1 MNMKMNMKM
10 PKLSQQAMIVAFAAA
25 LPVLASAYKLRV
37 LDAAV
42 LLLSGA
48 LAVYNVNCLTA
59 GSCNTWATVVSVSFF
74 VMTIMQLMVPR
85 EGLEGEEE
93 MPKKEEEARAEW
105 KKRAE
110 ASRARRKAEREA
122 AEAEERRQEVLVTD
136 AKEVTEVPAGVMGS
150 AAAVAAEP
158 APMEAKMP
166 AEAKPEKA
174 MAKAAPIIT
183 TDEEFELLK
192 AQLMA

>member
-1 MNMKMNMKM
+1 MNMKM
-10 PKLSQQAMIVAFAAA
+10 PKLSQQAMIVAFAAI
-25 LPVLASAYKLRV
+25 LPVLASAYKLRIM
-37 LDAAV
+37 DAAV

-74 VMTIMQLMVPR
+74 LMTILQLMAPR

-93 MPKKEEEARAEW
+93 MPKEEE
-105 KKRAE
+105 
-110 ASRARRKAEREA
+110 
-122 AEAEERRQEVLVTD
+122 VIVTD
-136 AKEVTEVPAGVMGS
+136 KEEVTEVPAEVEEKP
-150 AAAVAAEP
+150 AAPAAEP

-166 AEAKPEKA
+166 AEAKPA
-174 MAKAAPIIT
+174 AAAKPAPIIT

>member
-1 MNMKMNMKM
+1 MKM

-25 LPVLASAYKLRV
+25 LPVLASAWNMRV

-42 LLLSGA
+42 LALSGA

-74 VMTIMQLMVPR
+74 LMTILQLMAPR

-93 MPKKEEEARAEW
+93 MPKEEE
-105 KKRAE
+105 
-110 ASRARRKAEREA
+110 
-122 AEAEERRQEVLVTD
+122 VIVTD
-136 AKEVTEVPAGVMGS
+136 KEEVTEVPAEVEVEEKP
-150 AAAVAAEP
+150 AAPAAEP

-166 AEAKPEKA
+166 AEAKPA
-174 MAKAAPIIT
+174 AAAKPAPIIT

>member
-1 MNMKMNMKM
+1 MKMNMKM

-59 GSCNTWATVVSVSFF
+59 GSCNTWATVVSISFF
-74 VMTIMQLMVPR
+74 IMTIMQLMAPR

-93 MPKKEEEARAEW
+93 MPKEE
-105 KKRAE
+105 
-110 ASRARRKAEREA
+110 
-122 AEAEERRQEVLVTD
+122 VIVTD
-136 AKEVTEVPAGVMGS
+136 KEDVTEVPVAEP
-150 AAAVAAEP
+150 APAAEP
-158 APMEAKMP
+158 APTEAKMP
-166 AEAKPEKA
+166 AESKPEKA
-174 MAKAAPIIT
+174 IAKAAPIIT
-183 TDEEFELLK
+183 TDEEFEMLK

>member
-1 MNMKMNMKM
+1 MNMKM
-10 PKLSQQAMIVAFAAA
+10 PKLSQQAMIVAFAAV

-37 LDAAV
+37 LDAVV

-59 GSCNTWATVVSVSFF
+59 GSCNTWATVVSISFF
-74 VMTIMQLMVPR
+74 IMTIMQLMAPR

-93 MPKKEEEARAEW
+93 PKE
-105 KKRAE
+105 
-110 ASRARRKAEREA
+110 
-122 AEAEERRQEVLVTD
+122 EVLVTD
-136 AKEVTEVPAGVMGS
+136 TKEVTEVPVVES
-150 AAAVAAEP
+150 APAAEP
-158 APMEAKMP
+158 APTEAKMP
-166 AEAKPEKA
+166 AESKPEKA
-174 MAKAAPIIT
+174 IAKAAPIIT

>member
-1 MNMKMNMKM
+1 MNMNMKM

-25 LPVLASAYKLRV
+25 LPVLASAWNMRV

-42 LLLSGA
+42 LALSGA

-74 VMTIMQLMVPR
+74 IMTIMQLMAPR

-93 MPKKEEEARAEW
+93 MPKEEE
-105 KKRAE
+105 
-110 ASRARRKAEREA
+110 
-122 AEAEERRQEVLVTD
+122 VIVTD
-136 AKEVTEVPAGVMGS
+136 KEDVTEVPAEVEEKP
-150 AAAVAAEP
+150 APAAEP
-158 APMEAKMP
+158 APTEAKMP
-166 AEAKPEKA
+166 AESKPEKA
-174 MAKAAPIIT
+174 IAKAAPIIT
-183 TDEEFELLK
+183 TDEEFEMLK

>member
-1 MNMKMNMKM
+1 MKMNMKM

-93 MPKKEEEARAEW
+93 PKKEEDVIVAD
-105 KKRAE
+105 
-110 ASRARRKAEREA
+110 
-122 AEAEERRQEVLVTD
+122 T
-136 AKEVTEVPAGVMGS
+136 KEVTEVPVAEP
-150 AAAVAAEP
+150 APAAEP
-158 APMEAKMP
+158 APTEAKMP

-174 MAKAAPIIT
+174 IAKAAPIIT
-183 TDEEFELLK
+183 TDEEFEMLK

>member
-1 MNMKMNMKM
+1 
-10 PKLSQQAMIVAFAAA
+10 AFAAA

-74 VMTIMQLMVPR
+74 IMTILQIMTPR

-93 MPKKEEEARAEW
+93 AKKEA
-105 KKRAE
+105 
-110 ASRARRKAEREA
+110 
-122 AEAEERRQEVLVTD
+122 VD
-136 AKEVTEVPAGVMGS
+136 AVVAEVTEVPAK
-150 AAAVAAEP
+150 AEEKPAEP
-158 APMEAKMP
+158 APTEAKMP

-174 MAKAAPIIT
+174 MAKTAPIIT

-192 AQLMA
+192 AQLMQ

>member
-10 PKLSQQAMIVAFAAA
+10 PKMSQQAMIVAFAAA

-93 MPKKEEEARAEW
+93 MPKKEEEM
-105 KKRAE
+105 
-110 ASRARRKAEREA
+110 
-122 AEAEERRQEVLVTD
+122 LVTD
-136 AKEVTEVPAGVMGS
+136 KEEVTEVPAEVEEKP
-150 AAAVAAEP
+150 AAPAAEP

>member
-1 MNMKMNMKM
+1 MKMNMKM

-93 MPKKEEEARAEW
+93 PKKEEE
-105 KKRAE
+105 
-110 ASRARRKAEREA
+110 
-122 AEAEERRQEVLVTD
+122 VIVTD
-136 AKEVTEVPAGVMGS
+136 KEDVTEVPVAEP
-150 AAAVAAEP
+150 APAAEP
-158 APMEAKMP
+158 APTEAKMP

-174 MAKAAPIIT
+174 IAKAAPIIT
-183 TDEEFELLK
+183 TDEEFEMLK

>member
-1 MNMKMNMKM
+1 MNMKM
-10 PKLSQQAMIVAFAAA
+10 PKLSQQAMIVAFAAI
-25 LPVLASAYKLRV
+25 LPVLASAYKLRIM
-37 LDAAV
+37 DAAV

-74 VMTIMQLMVPR
+74 IMTILQLMAPR

-93 MPKKEEEARAEW
+93 PKE
-105 KKRAE
+105 
-110 ASRARRKAEREA
+110 
-122 AEAEERRQEVLVTD
+122 EVLVTD
-136 AKEVTEVPAGVMGS
+136 TTEVTEMPADVPAPT
-150 AAAVAAEP
+150 ED
-158 APMEAKMP
+158 KMP

-174 MAKAAPIIT
+174 MAKTAPIL

-192 AQLMA
+192 TQLMEG

>member
-1 MNMKMNMKM
+1 MNMNMNMKM
-10 PKLSQQAMIVAFAAA
+10 PKLSQQAMIVAVAAA

-48 LAVYNVNCLTA
+48 LAVYNVNCLTS

-74 VMTIMQLMVPR
+74 IMTIMQLMAPR

-93 MPKKEEEARAEW
+93 PKEE
-105 KKRAE
+105 
-110 ASRARRKAEREA
+110 
-122 AEAEERRQEVLVTD
+122 EVLVTD
-136 AKEVTEVPAGVMGS
+136 KEEVAEVPVKAEEKPT
-150 AAAVAAEP
+150 EP
-158 APMEAKMP
+158 APTEAKMP

-174 MAKAAPIIT
+174 IAKAAPIIT

-192 AQLMA
+192 AQ

>member
-59 GSCNTWATVVSVSFF
+59 GKCNTWATIVSISFF
-74 VMTIMQLMVPR
+74 IMTIMQLMVPR

-93 MPKKEEEARAEW
+93 MPEKEE
-105 KKRAE
+105 
-110 ASRARRKAEREA
+110 
-122 AEAEERRQEVLVTD
+122 EVLVTD
-136 AKEVTEVPAGVMGS
+136 AKEATEMPADVPAPT
-150 AAAVAAEP
+150 ED
-158 APMEAKMP
+158 KMP
-166 AEAKPEKA
+166 AEAKPDKA
-174 MAKAAPIIT
+174 MAKTAPLL

-192 AQLMA
+192 AQLTEG

>member
-1 MNMKMNMKM
+1 MNMKM

-25 LPVLASAYKLRV
+25 LPVLASAWNMRV

-42 LLLSGA
+42 LALSGA

-74 VMTIMQLMVPR
+74 LMTILQLMAPR

-93 MPKKEEEARAEW
+93 MPKEEE
-105 KKRAE
+105 
-110 ASRARRKAEREA
+110 
-122 AEAEERRQEVLVTD
+122 VIVTD
-136 AKEVTEVPAGVMGS
+136 KEEVTEVPAEVEDKP
-150 AAAVAAEP
+150 AAPAAEP

-166 AEAKPEKA
+166 AESKPEKA
-174 MAKAAPIIT
+174 MAKSAPIIT

>member
-1 MNMKMNMKM
+1 MNMKM

-74 VMTIMQLMVPR
+74 IMTIMQLMTPR

-93 MPKKEEEARAEW
+93 
-105 KKRAE
+105 
-110 ASRARRKAEREA
+110 
-122 AEAEERRQEVLVTD
+122 VVVTD
-136 AKEVTEVPAGVMGS
+136 AKEVTEVPAVVEEVP
-150 AAAVAAEP
+150 AAPAAEP
-158 APMEAKMP
+158 APTEAKMP

-174 MAKAAPIIT
+174 IAKAAPIIT

-192 AQLMA
+192 AQLMQ

>member
-1 MNMKMNMKM
+1 MNMNMKM

-25 LPVLASAYKLRV
+25 LPVLASAWNMRV

-42 LLLSGA
+42 LALSGA

-93 MPKKEEEARAEW
+93 PKKEED
-105 KKRAE
+105 
-110 ASRARRKAEREA
+110 
-122 AEAEERRQEVLVTD
+122 VLVTD
-136 AKEVTEVPAGVMGS
+136 EEEVTEVPVAEP
-150 AAAVAAEP
+150 APAAEP
-158 APMEAKMP
+158 APTEAKMP

-174 MAKAAPIIT
+174 IAKAAPIIT
-183 TDEEFELLK
+183 TDEEFEMLK

>member
-10 PKLSQQAMIVAFAAA
+10 PKLSQQAMIVAFAAV

-74 VMTIMQLMVPR
+74 IMTIMQLMTPR

-93 MPKKEEEARAEW
+93 
-105 KKRAE
+105 
-110 ASRARRKAEREA
+110 
-122 AEAEERRQEVLVTD
+122 VVVTD
-136 AKEVTEVPAGVMGS
+136 AKEVTEVPAVVEEVP
-150 AAAVAAEP
+150 AAPAAEP
-158 APMEAKMP
+158 APTEAKMP

-174 MAKAAPIIT
+174 IAKAAPIIT

-192 AQLMA
+192 AQLMQ

>member
-1 MNMKMNMKM
+1 MKMNMKMNMKM

-48 LAVYNVNCLTA
+48 LAVYNVNCLTT

-74 VMTIMQLMVPR
+74 IMTIMQLMAPR

-93 MPKKEEEARAEW
+93 AK
-105 KKRAE
+105 
-110 ASRARRKAEREA
+110 
-122 AEAEERRQEVLVTD
+122 QEVVDAVVT
-136 AKEVTEVPAGVMGS
+136 EVTEVPVKAEEKPAES
-150 AAAVAAEP
+150 TEP
-158 APMEAKMP
+158 APTEAKMP

-174 MAKAAPIIT
+174 VAKTAPIIT

-192 AQLMA
+192 AQLMQ

>member
-1 MNMKMNMKM
+1 MNMKM

-48 LAVYNVNCLTA
+48 LAVYNVNCLTS

-74 VMTIMQLMVPR
+74 IMTIMQLMAPR

-93 MPKKEEEARAEW
+93 PKEE
-105 KKRAE
+105 
-110 ASRARRKAEREA
+110 
-122 AEAEERRQEVLVTD
+122 EVLVTD
-136 AKEVTEVPAGVMGS
+136 KEEVAEVPVKAEEKPT
-150 AAAVAAEP
+150 EP
-158 APMEAKMP
+158 APTEAKMP

-174 MAKAAPIIT
+174 IAKAAPIIT

>member
-1 MNMKMNMKM
+1 MNMKM
-10 PKLSQQAMIVAFAAA
+10 PKLSQQAMIVAFAAI
-25 LPVLASAYKLRV
+25 LPVLASAYKLRIM
-37 LDAAV
+37 DAAV

-74 VMTIMQLMVPR
+74 LMTILQLMAPR

-93 MPKKEEEARAEW
+93 MPKEEE
-105 KKRAE
+105 
-110 ASRARRKAEREA
+110 
-122 AEAEERRQEVLVTD
+122 VIVTD
-136 AKEVTEVPAGVMGS
+136 KEEVTEVPAEVEVEQKP
-150 AAAVAAEP
+150 AAPAAEP

-166 AEAKPEKA
+166 AEAKPA
-174 MAKAAPIIT
+174 AAAKPAPIIT

>member
-1 MNMKMNMKM
+1 MKMNMKM

-48 LAVYNVNCLTA
+48 LAVYNVNCLTS

-74 VMTIMQLMVPR
+74 IMTIMQLMAPR

-93 MPKKEEEARAEW
+93 PKEE
-105 KKRAE
+105 
-110 ASRARRKAEREA
+110 
-122 AEAEERRQEVLVTD
+122 EVLVTD
-136 AKEVTEVPAGVMGS
+136 KEEVAEVPVKAEEKPT
-150 AAAVAAEP
+150 EP
-158 APMEAKMP
+158 APTEAKMP

-174 MAKAAPIIT
+174 IAKAAPIIT

>member
-1 MNMKMNMKM
+1 MKMNMKM

-74 VMTIMQLMVPR
+74 IMTIMQLMAPR

-93 MPKKEEEARAEW
+93 AKKEA
-105 KKRAE
+105 
-110 ASRARRKAEREA
+110 
-122 AEAEERRQEVLVTD
+122 VD
-136 AKEVTEVPAGVMGS
+136 AVVAEVTEVPAK
-150 AAAVAAEP
+150 AEEKPAEP
-158 APMEAKMP
+158 APTEAKMP

-174 MAKAAPIIT
+174 MAKTAPIIT

-192 AQLMA
+192 AQLMQ

>member
-1 MNMKMNMKM
+1 MKM

-25 LPVLASAYKLRV
+25 LPVLASAWNMRV

-42 LLLSGA
+42 LALSGA

-74 VMTIMQLMVPR
+74 LMTILQLMAPR

-93 MPKKEEEARAEW
+93 MPKEEE
-105 KKRAE
+105 
-110 ASRARRKAEREA
+110 
-122 AEAEERRQEVLVTD
+122 VIVTD
-136 AKEVTEVPAGVMGS
+136 KEEVTEVPAEVEVEEKP
-150 AAAVAAEP
+150 AAPAAEP

-166 AEAKPEKA
+166 AEAKPA
-174 MAKAAPIIT
+174 AAAKAAPIIT

>member
-1 MNMKMNMKM
+1 MNMNMKM

-25 LPVLASAYKLRV
+25 LPVLASAWNMRV

-42 LLLSGA
+42 LALSGA

-74 VMTIMQLMVPR
+74 IMTIMQLMAPR
-85 EGLEGEEE
+85 EGLEGEEK
-93 MPKKEEEARAEW
+93 MPKEEE
-105 KKRAE
+105 
-110 ASRARRKAEREA
+110 
-122 AEAEERRQEVLVTD
+122 VIVTD
-136 AKEVTEVPAGVMGS
+136 KEEVTEVPVAEP
-150 AAAVAAEP
+150 APAAEP
-158 APMEAKMP
+158 APTEAKMP

-174 MAKAAPIIT
+174 IAKAAPIIT
-183 TDEEFELLK
+183 TDEEFEMLK

>member
-1 MNMKMNMKM
+1 MKMNMKMNMKM

-93 MPKKEEEARAEW
+93 VKDVAIDAAVKEA
-105 KKRAE
+105 
-110 ASRARRKAEREA
+110 
-122 AEAEERRQEVLVTD
+122 T
-136 AKEVTEVPAGVMGS
+136 EVTEVPAMVEEKP
-150 AAAVAAEP
+150 AAPAAEP
-158 APMEAKMP
+158 APTEAKMP
-166 AEAKPEKA
+166 AESKPEKA

>member
-1 MNMKMNMKM
+1 MKMNMKM

-42 LLLSGA
+42 MLLSGA

-93 MPKKEEEARAEW
+93 VKDVAIDAAVKEA
-105 KKRAE
+105 
-110 ASRARRKAEREA
+110 
-122 AEAEERRQEVLVTD
+122 T
-136 AKEVTEVPAGVMGS
+136 EVTEVPAMVEEKP
-150 AAAVAAEP
+150 AAPAAEP
-158 APMEAKMP
+158 APTEAKMP

>member
-1 MNMKMNMKM
+1 MKMNMKM

-93 MPKKEEEARAEW
+93 
-105 KKRAE
+105 
-110 ASRARRKAEREA
+110 EA
-122 AEAEERRQEVLVTD
+122 AKDQVID
-136 AKEVTEVPAGVMGS
+136 AIVAEVTEVPAKVEEKP
-150 AAAVAAEP
+150 AETTEP
-158 APMEAKMP
+158 APTEAKMP

-174 MAKAAPIIT
+174 IAKAAPIIT

>member
-1 MNMKMNMKM
+1 MKMNMKM

-59 GSCNTWATVVSVSFF
+59 GNCNTWATVVSVSFF
-74 VMTIMQLMVPR
+74 IMTIMQLMVPR

-93 MPKKEEEARAEW
+93 AVTKE
-105 KKRAE
+105 
-110 ASRARRKAEREA
+110 
-122 AEAEERRQEVLVTD
+122 D
-136 AKEVTEVPAGVMGS
+136 AIDAVVKEVTEVVEVPAKVEEKP
-150 AAAVAAEP
+150 AEPTEP
-158 APMEAKMP
+158 APTEAKMP

-174 MAKAAPIIT
+174 IAKAAPIIT

>member
-1 MNMKMNMKM
+1 MNMKM

-25 LPVLASAYKLRV
+25 LPVLASAYKMRV

-93 MPKKEEEARAEW
+93 MPKKEEE
-105 KKRAE
+105 
-110 ASRARRKAEREA
+110 
-122 AEAEERRQEVLVTD
+122 VLVTD
-136 AKEVTEVPAGVMGS
+136 KEEVTEVPAEVEEKP
-150 AAAVAAEP
+150 AAPAAEP